1 MEKSYEEIER
11 LKIEGEENVLKLNLQ
26 IGEKDSQVVELLKQV
41 KSHEELPNTK
51 SEFNDND
58 LKDMESKEGGLV
70 DVKKQ
75 IGFAANMV
83 KVRSLLSYCV

>member
-1 MEKSYEEIER
+1 MR
-11 LKIEGEENVLKLNLQ
+11 KLNLQ
-26 IGEKDSQVVELLKQV
+26 ISEKDSQVVELSKQV
-41 KSHEELPNTK
+41 TSHEELPHTK

-75 IGFAANMV
+75 IGYAANMV
-83 KVRSLLSYCV
+83 KVGSLLSYCVQFLENIKNYAK